1 MLNFYTIFFCKKK
14 VFFVWGC
21 PKKLIPLSKARNLQL
36 ITNIQTSL
44 LGALFL
50 FFWHCSIAQFKYSKT
65 NILPLKIAA
74 FVSKIQL

>member
-1 MLNFYTIFFCKKK
+1 MLNFYTFFFVKKK
-14 VFFVWGC
+14 FFLVWGC
-21 PKKLIPLSKARNLQL
+21 PKKLIPLSNARNLQL